1 MLIQILLASAN
12 IFCLNGNSITDG
24 NLLNCVNDYVV
35 TINCSLSIT
44 ASRHCRYWLTF
55 THLYRDQTNECMLV
69 NTDGHYFCSV
79 TITSLDEDDYDYTT
93 LVDTDVFA
101 ISLCKNLTGRSC
113 KQLDGGYKPVEHIKP
128 KSPCCLTVH
137 HNQSQHRFTWK
148 STYEDIPFSSLKNS
162 LQYQLLFYQTH
173 HNVTQSD
180 IITNNAAYS
189 QDDDDDNHLVPDT
202 DYTARVRS
210 RPVGTFYKGQWSGWS
225 SEVHWRTEAPVSYPP
240 VHEFVSR
247 LGIKVLI
254 PLCVVALLLVIF
266 CYAQVK
272 KWRKS
277 AFIPTPAPY
286 FQTLYSECQG
296 DFKSWVDARANTTEV
311 PQPEETFHIET
322 LTKFL
327 DAQEG
332 DCPPQGHRGPL
343 EGSMYTN
350 INGPVCDS
358 FLLGTPYAV
367 TTISPLST
375 AGSSKTLS
383 FQSGS
388 PAEGDSGCWLCSD
401 TSTTRDPPWYCNE
414 YCTLSSFLEPSLV
427 SAKPCATEI
436 VKVDAD
442 TRA

>member
-225 SEVHWRTEAPVSYPP
+225 SEVHWRTEAPVSCGEKAPS
-240 VHEFVSR
+240 SR
-247 LGIKVLI
+247 LQLLI
-254 PLCVVALLLVIF
+254 SKPF
-266 CYAQVK
+266 
-272 KWRKS
+272 
-277 AFIPTPAPY
+277 T
-286 FQTLYSECQG
+286 
-296 DFKSWVDARANTTEV
+296 SWVDARANTTEV